1 MANGRLSFKI
11 AVSLATEGFN
21 RGKNVV
27 KSGLLSLQMRV
38 VAFTAALGA
47 GGIGLTNFISRLVDA
62 AKETNSVQTALK
74 NVSGSLGQF
83 ASNQKYLLELSKK
96 YGVNINTLTGSFA
109 KFTAAANVSG
119 MSIDAQ
125 RKIFESVSRATVAF
139 GLNAEDTRGVF
150 LALSQMMSKGKVSSE
165 ELRLQMSERL
175 PVAIQAMAKAVGVSV
190 GELDGLLKKGKVLSG
205 EVLPGFAEALD
216 EMLPNVDV
224 DNINTSL
231 NKLQNTI
238 IETSN
243 KLDISGKFKWLVD
256 TVTST
261 LQAGADNIKGIIS
274 MLWGVVA
281 GVVGKYLISTWKSW
295 TNYYDNCIKGAED
308 VTEKALK
315 AVQRRG
321 AREKALRIEEKKLE
335 AAQAAYKVVLAEGT
349 AAQRIKAEEKVLQA
363 EKAVA
368 RQKQL
373 LSNATYA
380 AEIAKQKAAAKSAGI
395 QSMRTA
401 NGFTRALNIVK
412 MQLGRFAV
420 AVKALWAS
428 MGWTVVISAVISLV
442 AHFRNLYKETKRVKE
457 MQSEY
462 KKELEVSGNT
472 AEVQKL
478 QSLKNIVND
487 TNRAYSERQGAL
499 SELNKLLNTNYSI
512 NEKTKKING
521 DINKD
526 IETQIKLLGAR
537 ARLDYLTQK
546 KISNEEEWKAFEK
559 EYWQYYS
566 VPKTGFGR
574 LLKNTKQF
582 LFQPNRPERLSD
594 KAKAIRSVGISIEDD
609 IAKTIAEIYN
619 ITGGNDEDD
628 AAGNNKDKDTFSNQT
643 ELQKQ
648 EQKYA
653 ESLAELDYER
663 QKGWITESEYN
674 KALDDLTRSMLRQ
687 AVSSGDREVLQSK
700 YFKALEKAADNPLY
714 DSRKA
719 DIEKIEKEYAE
730 KISELENQ
738 LRNGAISQEEYNENI
753 DSLNEAT
760 VKSLGAILTLDEAV
774 QNTTYQ
780 LARAGKE
787 FKLSRPKVPE
797 LESRDATFDYKKD
810 NLEIAEE
817 NLRIARDNAEAI
829 RQAFEEGATE
839 LEAELNTALSNV
851 KSLEDA
857 LKIAQVKKDIKELKK
872 EFSRGLFTAVRGGV
886 SGIDNI
892 VSAFTNIKETMND
905 VDASGW
911 EKIMSIWNGL
921 TSVVDSFLSII
932 ETIRTLTEITE
943 QLKKAKQAEALI
955 DKTTTQEKVLNASTG
970 ATAISSAA
978 ATEAAANTRTV
989 AGNTAAAAS
998 GAAKSVAGI
1007 PVVGLAMAMAA
1018 VGAILALMSSLPKF
1032 AKGGIVTGGPT
1043 VGDKILARV
1052 NAGEMIL
1059 NQGQQDTIYGL
1070 LNRDNGPRS
1079 ISLSGKFELEGRKL
1093 VALIGKEVKYKS
1105 RTR

>member
-62 AKETNSVQTALK
+62 AKETNSVQAALK

-139 GLNAEDTRGVF
+139 GLNAEDTKGVF
-150 LALSQMMSKGKVSSE
+150 LAFSQMMSKGKISSE
-165 ELRLQMSERL
+165 ELRIQMSERL

-205 EVLPGFAEALD
+205 EVLPGFAEALE

-261 LQAGADNIKGIIS
+261 LQAGANNIKGIIS

-308 VTEKALK
+308 VAEKALK
-315 AVQRRG
+315 AVKRRE
-321 AREKALRIEEKKLE
+321 AREKALQIEEKKLE
-335 AAQAAYKVVLAEGT
+335 AAQAAYKVELVEGT

-373 LSNATYA
+373 LSDATYA
-380 AEIAKQKAAAKSAGI
+380 AEIAKQKAAANSAVI
-395 QSMRTA
+395 QSMREA
-401 NGFTRALNIVK
+401 KGFTRALNIIK

-428 MGWTVVISAVISLV
+428 MGWTVVISAVTSLV

-457 MQSEY
+457 MFHEY
-462 KKELEVSGNT
+462 RKELEAAGKTPEITTLETHKRTLVSDKTTESEKIGALAEINRLLNSNYEIDKKTGKIT
-472 AEVQKL
+472 AE
-478 QSLKNIVND
+478 
-487 TNRAYSERQGAL
+487 
-499 SELNKLLNTNYSI
+499 
-512 NEKTKKING
+512 
-521 DINKD
+521 
-526 IETQIKLLGAR
+526 
-537 ARLDYLTQK
+537 TQK
-546 KISNEEEWKAFEK
+546 ALEK
-559 EYWQYYS
+559 Q
-566 VPKTGFGR
+566 
-574 LLKNTKQF
+574 
-582 LFQPNRPERLSD
+582 
-594 KAKAIRSVGISIEDD
+594 I
-609 IAKTIAEIYN
+609 TILGKRAQLEKLYEI
-619 ITGGNDEDD
+619 
-628 AAGNNKDKDTFSNQT
+628 KDTTSKALEEKKGKLYKKYGKETVEKNLRPVNSGGIDNRTYNEVRNLQNIISDAENRIKSLAAYLGTNDKSGPTSILAGDGSTSDQT

-687 AVSSGDREVLQSK
+687 AVSSGNQEVLQSK
-700 YFKALEKAADNPLY
+700 YFKALEEAAANPLY

-760 VKSLGAILTLDEAV
+760 VKSLGAILTLAEAV

-829 RQAFEEGATE
+829 RQAFEGGAKE
-839 LEAELNTALSNV
+839 LESELNAALSNT

-872 EFSRGLFTAVRGGV
+872 EFGRGLFSAVRGGV
-886 SGIDNI
+886 SGIDNM
-892 VSAFTNIKETMND
+892 VSAFANIKDTLND

-921 TSVVDSFLSII
+921 TSVVDSFLSVI

-943 QLKKAKQAEALI
+943 QLKMAKQAEAVI
-955 DKTTTQEKVLNASTG
+955 DNTTTQEKVINAATG
-970 ATAISSAA
+970 AAAVTSAA
-978 ATEAAANTRTV
+978 ATEAAANSQTV
-989 AGNTAAAAS
+989 AGNTAAAAAA
-998 GAAKSVAGI
+998 AAKSVAGI
-1007 PVVGLAMAMAA
+1007 PIVGIGMAVAA